1 MGLKL
6 TLAWIEFRNEE
17 IMNKIIYFSVY
28 HRGVVLFATLLL
40 AAFGWFSFT
49 NLPIDAV
56 PDITN
61 TQVQVF
67 AQAGGL
73 SAEEAERSITF
84 PIENSMGGISGVK
97 QVRSI
102 SRFGLSVVTV
112 VFEDGYDIYRARQ
125 LVSERLQS
133 ISSELPQGAEP
144 NLGPISTGLGEI
156 FFYALKYKDSDT
168 QDLSDF
174 EKLMRLRSIQEW
186 DIKPRL
192 LTVPG
197 IAEVN
202 TIGGYEKQF
211 HVIPDPQKL
220 TRYGVGFS
228 SIVEALQNTN
238 HNVGGGYVQQSG
250 EQFVVKGQGLLSDLD
265 DIKNTPLKP
274 LNSVTT
280 VLIKDV
286 AEVKLSSELRT
297 GAALVNGKE
306 AVLGTAM
313 MLLGENSRDV
323 SLRVAE
329 RVEEIK
335 KNLPSD
341 VKLEVLYDRSE
352 LVNKTLGTIE
362 HNLLTGA
369 ALVILILLFLL
380 GNVRAAVITAM
391 VIPLSLLLTF
401 IFMRK
406 FNISGNLLSLGALD
420 FGIIVDGAVIVLDHC
435 VRKLHDVG
443 KEVGRRLTREEVQRV
458 IYEATVEIR
467 TAAGFGELIVVVVFL
482 PVLALTG
489 IEGKMFQPMAATFAL
504 AVFCA
509 LVLSFSTVPALAS
522 IFMSGKVVEKDPW
535 LMRMAEKIYKP
546 TLSLATKF
554 KAVTIII
561 GVFAIVAG
569 GFLFSRLGGE
579 FLPQMDEA
587 SRTLQFVRPVNISLN
602 QAIRLQER
610 SESIIKEFPQVQ
622 AVFSRIGTAEVATD
636 PMGVNLADTF
646 VTFKKRED
654 WPKNSNSPNTWAEV
668 THAIVEQL
676 EAEIPGQRVLV
687 SQPIQMR
694 FNELLEGTRAD
705 VSVKIFGDDFESLVE
720 VSEKV
725 ASVVRTVPGA
735 GDVETELQGAS
746 PILTVT
752 PDQEFLAPLGVPKG
766 EILEAVKIA
775 MGGEEVG
782 YIYEG
787 VRKFPVLVRLSEEY
801 RSDLSVIR
809 SIPVELGERTLV
821 PLKQAATVE
830 FDEGYGLIN
839 REQTKRRVA
848 VLINPR
854 GVDTETFVRT
864 AQAKVEK
871 EVKLPPGSYLEWGGN
886 FKNLIQARNRL
897 SIFAPVAVLLVLA
910 MVYIAFGSVAQTIL
924 VFMGVPFALV
934 GGVIGLMLNGLPFS
948 ISAGVGFIALSGIS
962 VLNGVVLVNCFNDLR
977 AAGLKGLELVKKG
990 TVLRIRPV
998 LMTALVA
1005 MFGFV
1010 PMMLSTGVGAEVQRP
1025 LASVVIGGLFSST
1038 ILTLVVLPILYLVFE
1053 RFMELPAKKNK
1064 RHHVAA
1070 KEVEAL

>member
-1 MGLKL
+1 
-6 TLAWIEFRNEE
+6 
-17 IMNKIIYFSVY
+17 MNKIIYFSVY
-28 HRGVVLFATLLL
+28 HRGVVLFATALL
-40 AAFGWFSFT
+40 ALLGWFSFT
-49 NLPIDAV
+49 HLPIDAV

-112 VFEDGYDIYRARQ
+112 VFEDGYDVYRARQ
-125 LVSERLQS
+125 LVSERLQT
-133 ISSELPQGAEP
+133 IASELPNDAEP
-144 NLGPISTGLGEI
+144 KLGPISTGLGEI
-156 FFYALKYKDSDT
+156 FFYALKYDENVSKDSKE
-168 QDLSDF
+168 F
-174 EKLMRLRSIQEW
+174 ENLMDLRSFQEW
-186 DIKPRL
+186 VVKPRL

-197 IAEVN
+197 VAEVN
-202 TIGGYEKQF
+202 TIGGFEKQF
-211 HVIPDPQKL
+211 HVIPDPEKL
-220 TRYGVGFS
+220 RRYGVSFS
-228 SIVEALQNTN
+228 SIVEALEETN
-238 HNVGGGYVQQSG
+238 LNVGGGYVQQSG
-250 EQFVVKGQGLLSDLD
+250 EQFVVKGQGLLSDLE
-265 DIKNTPLKP
+265 DIENTPLKP

-280 VLIKDV
+280 LLIKEV

-297 GAALVNGKE
+297 GAALVRGKE
-306 AVLGTAM
+306 AVIGTAM

-323 SLRVAE
+323 SQRVAE
-329 RVEEIK
+329 RVKEIEK
-335 KNLPSD
+335 TLPKG
-341 VKLEVLYDRSE
+341 VQLEVLYDRSD

-380 GNVRAAVITAM
+380 GNVRAAIITAM

-401 IFMRK
+401 ILMKYFG
-406 FNISGNLLSLGALD
+406 ISGNLLSLGALD

-435 VRKLHDVG
+435 VRKL
-443 KEVGRRLTREEVQRV
+443 KEAGGSLGRRLTRAEVQRV
-458 IYEATVEIR
+458 VYEATVEIR

-522 IFMSGKVVEKDPW
+522 SFMSGKVVEKDPW
-535 LMRMAEKIYKP
+535 LMRQAERFYKP
-546 TLSLATKF
+546 LLASAARFKTITILVGVLSILA
-554 KAVTIII
+554 
-561 GVFAIVAG
+561 GVL
-569 GFLFSRLGGE
+569 LFNRLGGE

-587 SRTLQFVRPVNISLN
+587 SRTLQFVRPVNVSLD
-602 QAIRLQER
+602 QAIRLQQS
-610 SESIIKEFPQVQ
+610 SESVIKEFPQVK

-646 VTFKKRED
+646 ITFKNREE
-654 WPKNSNSPNTWAEV
+654 WPTGKDQPTTWAEL
-668 THAIVEQL
+668 TQKIVSQL

-705 VSVKIFGDDFESLVE
+705 VSVKVFGDDFETLVE
-720 VSEKV
+720 VSERI
-725 ASVVRTVPGA
+725 AEIVRTVPGA
-735 GDVETELQGAS
+735 GDAETELQGTS

-752 PDQEFLAPLGVPKG
+752 PDQGILASLGVPKG
-766 EILEAVKIA
+766 EILETVKIA

-787 VRKFPVLVRLSEEY
+787 VRKFPVIVRLAEKH

-809 SIPVELGERTLV
+809 SLPVELGERTLV
-821 PLKQAATVE
+821 PLSQAATVE
-830 FDEGYGLIN
+830 FDEGYGVIN
-839 REQTKRRVA
+839 REQMKRRVA

-854 GVDTETFVRT
+854 GVDTETFVRA
-864 AQAKVEK
+864 AQAKVES
-871 EVKLPPGSYLEWGGN
+871 EIKLPPGSYLEWGGN
-886 FKNLIQARNRL
+886 FKNLIEARNRL
-897 SIFAPVAVLLVLA
+897 AIFAPIALLLVLA
-910 MVYIAFGSVAQTIL
+910 MVFMAFGSVAQTLL

-977 AAGLKGLELVKKG
+977 ATGLRGLELIKRG

-1038 ILTLVVLPILYLVFE
+1038 LLTLVVLPILYLVFE
-1053 RFMELPAKKNK
+1053 RFMELPVEKDKKHHLAAKK
-1064 RHHVAA
+1064 
-1070 KEVEAL
+1070 VEALHEH

>member
-1 MGLKL
+1 MK
-6 TLAWIEFRNEE
+6 TL
-17 IMNKIIYFSVY
+17 IYFSVY
-28 HRGVVLFATLLL
+28 HRGVVLFVTFLL
-40 AAFGWFSFT
+40 ALAGWFSFT
-49 NLPIDAV
+49 QLPIDAV

-84 PIENSMGGISGVK
+84 PIEKSMGGISGVK

-133 ISSELPQGAEP
+133 ISSDLPEGVEP
-144 NLGPISTGLGEI
+144 NLGPISSGLGEI
-156 FFYALKYKDSDT
+156 FFYALKYEESDDSKEER
-168 QDLSDF
+168 F
-174 EKLMRLRSIQEW
+174 EKLMELRSAQEW
-186 DIKPRL
+186 LVKPRL

-211 HVIPDPQKL
+211 HVIPDPKKL
-220 TRYGVGFS
+220 LRYGVSFS
-228 SIVEALQNTN
+228 SIVDALKKTN
-238 HNVGGGYVQQSG
+238 MNVGGGYVQQSG

-265 DIKNTPLKP
+265 DIKNTPLQP

-280 VLIKDV
+280 LLVKDV
-286 AEVKLSSELRT
+286 AQVKISSELRT
-297 GAALVNGKE
+297 GAALVRGKE
-306 AVLGTAM
+306 AVIGTAM

-323 SLRVAE
+323 SQRVAE
-329 RVEEIK
+329 RVKEIEK
-335 KNLPSD
+335 TLPSEI
-341 VKLEVLYDRSE
+341 KLEVLYDRSD

-369 ALVILILLFLL
+369 GLVILILLFLL
-380 GNVRAAVITAM
+380 GNVRAAVITAV

-401 IFMRK
+401 ILMK
-406 FNISGNLLSLGALD
+406 LFNISGNLLSLGALD
-420 FGIIVDGAVIVLDHC
+420 FGIIVDGAVIVLDHS
-435 VRKLHDVG
+435 VRKLHDAG
-443 KEVGRRLTREEVQRV
+443 KELGRRLSREEIQRT

-467 TAAGFGELIVVVVFL
+467 TASGFGELIIIVVFL

-509 LVLSFSTVPALAS
+509 LALSFSTVPALAS
-522 IFMSGKVVEKDPW
+522 TFMSGNVVEKDPW
-535 LMRMAEKIYKP
+535 LMQQVERFYKP
-546 TLSLATKF
+546 LLNFAMKF
-554 KAVTIII
+554 KSITVTVGALAIFL
-561 GVFAIVAG
+561 GVL
-569 GFLFSRLGGE
+569 LFSRLGGE

-587 SRTLQFVRPVNISLN
+587 SRTIQFVRPVNISLD
-602 QAIRLQER
+602 QAIRFQQR
-610 SESIIKEFPQVQ
+610 SESIINKFPQVKS
-622 AVFSRIGTAEVATD
+622 VFSRIGTAEVATD
-636 PMGVNLADTF
+636 PMGVNLGDTF
-646 VTFKKRED
+646 ITFKEREE
-654 WPKNSNSPNTWAEV
+654 WPKGEGQPETWSEL
-668 THAIVEQL
+668 TKDIVKRL
-676 EAEIPGQRVLV
+676 EEEIPGQRVLV

-705 VSVKIFGDDFESLVE
+705 VSVKVFGDDFESLVE
-720 VSEKV
+720 ISEQI
-725 ASVVRTVPGA
+725 ASVIRTVPGA
-735 GDVETELQGAS
+735 GDAETELQGTS

-752 PDQEFLAPLGVPKG
+752 PKQEILASLGVPKG
-766 EILEAVKIA
+766 EILEAINIA

-782 YIYEG
+782 FIYEG
-787 VRKFPVLVRLSEEY
+787 VQKFPVLVRLDEKN
-801 RSDLSVIR
+801 RSDLNVIR
-809 SIPVELGERTLV
+809 SLPVELGERNLV
-821 PLKQAATVE
+821 PLSQAAEVE

-854 GVDTETFVRT
+854 GVDTETFVRA
-864 AQAKVEK
+864 AQEKVEK

-897 SIFAPVAVLLVLA
+897 AIFAPIALLLVLA
-910 MVYIAFGSVAQTIL
+910 MIYMAFGSVAQTIL

-934 GGVIGLMLNGLPFS
+934 GGVLALNINGLPFS

-977 AAGLKGLELVKKG
+977 KAGQRGVDLVKRG

-1010 PMMLSTGVGAEVQRP
+1010 PMMLSTSVGAEVQRP
-1025 LASVVIGGLFSST
+1025 LASVIIGGLFSST
-1038 ILTLVVLPILYLVFE
+1038 ILTLVVLPVLYLIFE
-1053 RFMELPAKKNK
+1053 KFMELPEEKEK
-1064 RHHVAA
+1064 RHPQLE
-1070 KEVEAL
+1070 K

>member
-1 MGLKL
+1 
-6 TLAWIEFRNEE
+6 
-17 IMNKIIYFSVY
+17 MNKLIYFSVY
-28 HRGVVLFATLLL
+28 HRGVVLFATALL
-40 AAFGWFSFT
+40 ALLGWLSFVH
-49 NLPIDAV
+49 LPIDAV

-67 AQAGGL
+67 AEAGGL

-84 PIENSMGGISGVK
+84 PIESSMGGISGVT
-97 QVRSI
+97 QVRSL

-112 VFEDGYDIYRARQ
+112 VFEDGVDVYRARQ

-133 ISSELPQGAEP
+133 INSGLPNGVEP
-144 NLGPISTGLGEI
+144 KLGPISSGLGEI
-156 FFYALKYKDSDT
+156 FFYSLQYDKKEGD
-168 QDLSDF
+168 
-174 EKLMRLRSIQEW
+174 EKNGFNQLMDLRSVQDW
-186 DIKPRL
+186 LVKPRI

-197 IAEVN
+197 VAEVN
-202 TIGGYEKQF
+202 TIGGFEKQF
-211 HVIPDPQKL
+211 HVIPDPDKL
-220 TRYGVGFS
+220 KRYGVSFS
-228 SIVEALQNTN
+228 SIVEALEKTN
-238 HNVGGGYVQQSG
+238 VNVGGGYVQQSG
-250 EQFVVKGQGLLSDLD
+250 EQFVVQGQGLLSDLD
-265 DIKNTPLKP
+265 DIRNTPLRP

-280 VLIKDV
+280 LLIKDI

-297 GAALVNGKE
+297 GASLVRGEE

-313 MLLGENSRDV
+313 MLLGQNSRDV

-329 RVEEIK
+329 RVEEISK
-335 KNLPSD
+335 TLPKG
-341 VKLEVLYDRSE
+341 VKLEVLYDRSD

-369 ALVILILLFLL
+369 ALVVIILLLLL
-380 GNVRAAVITAM
+380 GNIRAAVITAV

-401 IFMRK
+401 ILMKRFG
-406 FNISGNLLSLGALD
+406 ISGNLLSLGALD

-443 KEVGRRLTREEVQRV
+443 KELGRRMTRAEVQRV

-467 TAAGFGELIVVVVFL
+467 TASGFGQLIVVVVFL

-509 LVLSFSTVPALAS
+509 LILSFSTVPALAS
-522 IFMSGKVVEKDPW
+522 TFMSGRVVERDPW
-535 LMRMAEKIYKP
+535 LMRRAEDLYR
-546 TLSLATKF
+546 SVFDLAVRF
-554 KAVTIII
+554 KVVTMGI
-561 GVFAIVAG
+561 GALAILLG
-569 GFLFSRLGGE
+569 GVLFTRLGGE

-587 SRTLQFVRPVNISLN
+587 SRTLQFVRPVNVSLD
-602 QAIRLQER
+602 QALILQAR

-622 AVFSRIGTAEVATD
+622 AVFSRIGTGEVATD
-636 PMGVNLADTF
+636 PMGVNLSDTF
-646 VTFKKRED
+646 VTFKERDD
-654 WPKNSNSPNTWAEV
+654 WPRGNGEPRTWADVTRAMVSRLEEEV
-668 THAIVEQL
+668 
-676 EAEIPGQRVLV
+676 PGQRVLV

-720 VSEKV
+720 TSEKV
-725 ASVVRTVPGA
+725 ASAIRTVPGA
-735 GDVETELQGAS
+735 GDVETELQGTS
-746 PILTVT
+746 PVLKVI
-752 PDQEFLAPLGVPKG
+752 PNQSFLASLGVPKG
-766 EILEAVKIA
+766 EVLETIKIA

-787 VRKFPVLVRLSEEY
+787 VKKFPVLVRLDEKH
-801 RSDLSVIR
+801 RSDLKVIR
-809 SIPVELGERTLV
+809 SLPVELGERTLV
-821 PLKQAATVE
+821 PLSQAAKVE
-830 FDEGYGLIN
+830 FDETYGVIN
-839 REQTKRRVA
+839 REQAKRRVA

-854 GVDTETFVRT
+854 GVDTETFVHA
-864 AQAKVEK
+864 AQAKVAN
-871 EVKLPPGSYLEWGGN
+871 EVTLPAGSYLEWGGN

-897 SIFAPVAVLLVLA
+897 SIFAPLAMLLVLV
-910 MVYIAFGSVAQTIL
+910 MVYWAFGSVAQTIL

-934 GGVIGLMLNGLPFS
+934 GGVVGLMLNGLPFS

-977 AAGLKGLELVKKG
+977 ASGLRGIEIIRRG
-990 TVLRIRPV
+990 TILRIRPV

-1005 MFGFV
+1005 IFGFV
-1010 PMMLSTGVGAEVQRP
+1010 PMMISTGVGAEVQRP

-1038 ILTLVVLPILYLVFE
+1038 FLTLVVLPILYLVFE
-1053 RFMELPAKKNK
+1053 RFMELPSEKDA
-1064 RHHVAA
+1064 RDHLAA
-1070 KEVEAL
+1070 DKVEALHSH

>member
-1 MGLKL
+1 
-6 TLAWIEFRNEE
+6 
-17 IMNKIIYFSVY
+17 MNKLIYFSVY
-28 HRGVVLFATLLL
+28 HRGVVLFVTVLL
-40 AAFGWFSFT
+40 AALGWFSFT
-49 NLPIDAV
+49 LLPIDAV

-67 AQAGGL
+67 AEAGGL

-84 PIENSMGGISGVK
+84 PVENSMGGISGVK

-125 LVSERLQS
+125 LVSERLQN

-144 NLGPISTGLGEI
+144 KLGPISTGLGEI
-156 FFYALKYKDSDT
+156 FFYALKYKNENS
-168 QDLSDF
+168 QDETDF
-174 EKLMRLRSIQEW
+174 EKLMRLRTIQEW
-186 DIKPRL
+186 EVKPRL

-197 IAEVN
+197 VAEVN

-211 HVIPDPQKL
+211 HVIPDPEKL
-220 TRYGVGFS
+220 NHYGLSFS
-228 SIVEALQNTN
+228 NIVEALEKTN
-238 HNVGGGYVQQSG
+238 FNVGGGYVQQSG
-250 EQFVVKGQGLLSDLD
+250 EQFVVKGQGLLSDLE
-265 DIKNTPLKP
+265 DIKNTTLPPLPSLK
-274 LNSVTT
+274 TIA
-280 VLIKDV
+280 IKDI
-286 AEVKLSSELRT
+286 AEIKLSSELRT
-297 GAALVNGKE
+297 GAALVRGKE

-323 SLRVAE
+323 SQRVAD
-329 RVEEIK
+329 RIKEIK
-335 KNLPSD
+335 KTLP
-341 VKLEVLYDRSE
+341 KNIELEVLYDRSD

-401 IFMRK
+401 IFMK
-406 FNISGNLLSLGALD
+406 QFKISGNLLSLGALD

-443 KEVGRRLTREEVQRV
+443 KELGRRLTREEIQRV

-467 TAAGFGELIVVVVFL
+467 TASGFGQLIVVVVFL

-504 AVFCA
+504 AVFSA

-522 IFMSGKVVEKDPW
+522 TIMSGKVVEKDPW
-535 LMRMAEKIYKP
+535 LMRLAEKLYKP
-546 TLSLATKF
+546 TLAAATQF
-554 KAVTIII
+554 KVVTITI
-561 GVFAIVAG
+561 GILAILIG
-569 GFLFSRLGGE
+569 GILFNRLGGE

-587 SRTLQFVRPVNISLN
+587 SRTFQFVRPVNVSLD
-602 QAIRLQER
+602 QAIRLQQS
-610 SESIIKEFPQVQ
+610 SESIIKEFPQVE

-646 VTFKKRED
+646 ITFKKREV
-654 WPKNSNSPNTWAEV
+654 WPKGNGQPTTWTELSQAMV
-668 THAIVEQL
+668 DRL

-705 VSVKIFGDDFESLVE
+705 VSVKIFGEDFDSLVE
-720 VSEKV
+720 VSEKI
-725 ASVVRTVPGA
+725 AEVVRTVPGA
-735 GDVETELQGAS
+735 GDAETELQGTS
-746 PILTVT
+746 PILVVT
-752 PDQEFLAPLGVPKG
+752 PNLDLLTSLGVPKG
-766 EILEAVKIA
+766 EILETVKIA
-775 MGGEEVG
+775 MGGEKVG

-787 VRKFPVLVRLSEEY
+787 VRKFPVLVRLDEKH
-801 RSDLSVIR
+801 RSDLNVIR
-809 SIPVELGERTLV
+809 SLPVELGERSLA
-821 PLKQAATVE
+821 PLSKAATVE

-864 AQAKVEK
+864 AQTKVEN
-871 EVKLPPGSYLEWGGN
+871 EVKLPQGSYLEWGGN

-897 SIFAPVAVLLVLA
+897 TVFAPVALLLVLA
-910 MVYIAFGSVAQTIL
+910 MVYLAFGSVAQTLL

-977 AAGLKGLELVKKG
+977 AAGLRGLELIKKG

-1005 MFGFV
+1005 MLGFV

-1038 ILTLVVLPILYLVFE
+1038 ALTLVVLPILYIVFE
-1053 RFMELPAKKNK
+1053 RFMELPAEKDKQHHLASKKVETLE
-1064 RHHVAA
+1064 HH
-1070 KEVEAL
+1070 

>member
-1 MGLKL
+1 
-6 TLAWIEFRNEE
+6 
-17 IMNKIIYFSVY
+17 MNKIIYFSVY
-28 HRGVVLFATLLL
+28 NRGVVLFATALL
-40 AAFGWFSFT
+40 ALLGWFSFT
-49 NLPIDAV
+49 HLPIDAV

-73 SAEEAERSITF
+73 SAEEVERSITF

-97 QVRSI
+97 QVRSL

-125 LVSERLQS
+125 LVSERLQT
-133 ISSELPQGAEP
+133 ISSDLPKGADP
-144 NLGPISTGLGEI
+144 KLGPITTGLGEI
-156 FFYALKYKDSDT
+156 FFYALKYDENTSPNGQKFKD
-168 QDLSDF
+168 
-174 EKLMRLRSIQEW
+174 LMDLRSLQEW
-186 DIKPRL
+186 VVKPRL

-197 IAEVN
+197 VAEVN

-211 HVIPDPQKL
+211 HVIPDPEKL
-220 TRYGVGFS
+220 KRYGVSFS
-228 SIVEALQNTN
+228 SIVEALENTN
-238 HNVGGGYVQQSG
+238 LNVGGGYVQQSG
-250 EQFVVKGQGLLSDLD
+250 EQFVVKGQGLLSDLE

-280 VLIKDV
+280 LLIKEI

-297 GAALVNGKE
+297 GAALVRGQE

-323 SLRVAE
+323 SQRVAE

-335 KNLPSD
+335 KTLPKE
-341 VKLEVLYDRSE
+341 VELEVLYDRSD

-380 GNVRAAVITAM
+380 GNVRAAIITAM

-401 IFMRK
+401 ILMKRFG
-406 FNISGNLLSLGALD
+406 ISGNLLSLGALD

-435 VRKLHDVG
+435 VRKL
-443 KEVGRRLTREEVQRV
+443 KEAGGSLERRLTRAEIQRV
-458 IYEATVEIR
+458 VYEATVEIR
-467 TAAGFGELIVVVVFL
+467 TAAGFGELIIVVVFL

-489 IEGKMFQPMAATFAL
+489 IEGKMFKPMAATFAL

-522 IFMSGKVVEKDPW
+522 SFMSGKVIQKDPW
-535 LMRMAEKIYKP
+535 LMRLAERLYRPVLAAATRFKII
-546 TLSLATKF
+546 TI
-554 KAVTIII
+554 AV
-561 GVFAIVAG
+561 GVISIVAG
-569 GFLFSRLGGE
+569 VLLFSRLGGE

-587 SRTLQFVRPVNISLN
+587 SRTLQFVRPVNVSLD
-602 QAIRLQER
+602 QAIRFQQS
-610 SESIIKEFPQVQ
+610 SESIIKKYPQVE

-646 VTFKKRED
+646 ITFKEREE
-654 WPKNSNSPNTWAEV
+654 WPKGKDQPTTWAEL
-668 THAIVEQL
+668 TQKIVDQL

-705 VSVKIFGDDFESLVE
+705 VSIKIFGDDFETLVE
-720 VSEKV
+720 VSEEI
-725 ASVVRTVPGA
+725 AEIVRAVPGA

-752 PDQEFLAPLGVPKG
+752 PDQEVLAPLGVPKS
-766 EILEAVKIA
+766 EILETVKIA

-787 VRKFPVLVRLSEEY
+787 VRKFPVIVRLDEKH

-809 SIPVELGERTLV
+809 SLPVELGERTLV
-821 PLKQAATVE
+821 PLSQAATVE
-830 FDEGYGLIN
+830 FDEGYGVIN

-854 GVDTETFVRT
+854 GVDTETFVLA
-864 AQAKVEK
+864 AQAKVES
-871 EVKLPPGSYLEWGGN
+871 EIKLPPGTYLEWGGN
-886 FKNLIQARNRL
+886 FKNLIEARRRL
-897 SIFAPVAVLLVLA
+897 AIFAPIALLLVLA
-910 MVYIAFGSVAQTIL
+910 MVFMAFGSVAQTLL

-977 AAGLKGLELVKKG
+977 ATGIRGLELIKQG

-1038 ILTLVVLPILYLVFE
+1038 VLTLVVLPILYLVFE
-1053 RFMELPAKKNK
+1053 RFMELPTEKDKKHQLDANK
-1064 RHHVAA
+1064 I
-1070 KEVEAL
+1070 EALHEH